1 MWVEIYST
9 EYYNEYCIF
18 DTLYI
23 FARYELFH
31 FCNFKSSLSVKLS
44 IDCVSLYNSNIFV
57 KRIKGIK
64 PTW

>member
-1 MWVEIYST
+1 MSVKIYST

-31 FCNFKSSLSVKLS
+31 FCNFKKLAFCKI
-44 IDCVSLYNSNIFV
+44 IDRLCILIQSQYLREEN
-57 KRIKGIK
+57 
-64 PTW
+64 

>member
-1 MWVEIYST
+1 MSVEIYST

-31 FCNFKSSLSVKLS
+31 FCNFKKLAFCKI
-44 IDCVSLYNSNIFV
+44 IDRLCILIQS
-57 KRIKGIK
+57 
-64 PTW
+64 